1 MIMKTDMKKFCIEGG
16 KMVKLKNMATRV
28 KPFYENNEDYKK
40 QKEKQL
46 HKFNELQELFYA
58 YDKYAL
64 LIIFQGMDAAGKD
77 GAISH
82 VMSGVNPEGCQTF
95 NFKQPSVED
104 LEHDFFWREYKS
116 LPERGRIGIFNRS
129 YYEEVLVAKVHPEII
144 INQHLPPELMDK
156 NKIWKNR
163 YKSIVDLERHLYN
176 NGTNILKFYLHLSE
190 EEQKKRFL
198 ERIDHPDKNWK
209 FSAADFQE
217 RSYWN
222 DYVKAYEECIN
233 NTSTQR
239 APWYIIPADDKE
251 NARLIISQIINSKL
265 KKFNMSYPVV
275 DEETKKELLSIRD
288 SLTSK

>member
-1 MIMKTDMKKFCIEGG
+1 
-16 KMVKLKNMATRV
+16 
-28 KPFYENNEDYKK
+28 
-40 QKEKQL
+40 
-46 HKFNELQELFYA
+46 
-58 YDKYAL
+58 
-64 LIIFQGMDAAGKD
+64 
-77 GAISH
+77 
-82 VMSGVNPEGCQTF
+82 
-95 NFKQPSVED
+95 